1 MTMKKHI
8 KIYIVLIILFSPFYS
23 CDVLDLEPI
32 STLTEANFF
41 KTSDDMDRAVLG
53 IYSRYQSRKPRDW
66 SLFEMPTDHL
76 YMSSYRFIG
85 GLEALNNLDFHPQND
100 ILRNFWQAT
109 YNGIFRSNSVLV
121 NLDNPED
128 YAGNE
133 KSQYEG
139 EARFMRALFYF
150 DLVRV
155 FGGVPRVTSVLT
167 VEETKNV
174 PRATEEEIYALI
186 KEDLT
191 AAVSLLPPYSEMAK
205 GRSSK
210 AAAMALLGKVFVYTE
225 EWDQAVNMLDQV
237 IALDFDLVD
246 DYGDLW
252 KEETEDNSEVIFAMK
267 YSPNDNGHILSRDFL
282 PYFGVEGYS
291 STAGGE
297 VALPAWS
304 AIKVFVD
311 EDQRKDATFSLYW
324 RSPGS
329 NEEPSW
335 RPYISKFLA
344 QNASSSG
351 LDLPVIR
358 YADVL
363 LLKAEASYYLGNTQ
377 AALDALNE
385 VRSRAFQGNSH
396 NYVADDIASAEDFV
410 DILLLERQ
418 LEFAYE
424 NERWM
429 DLVRKDRMIEVMK
442 EVEWNYNP
450 TTGQA
455 QVVRLDPQEH
465 HRLFPIPQHEID
477 QSEPGIIVQNPG
489 Y

>member
-1 MTMKKHI
+1 MKNRI
-8 KIYIVLIILFSPFYS
+8 KLYIVSLILIAPFYS
-23 CDVLDLEPI
+23 CDVVDLDPI

-41 KTSDDMDRAVLG
+41 KTSEDMDRAVLG
-53 IYSRYQSRKPRDW
+53 VYSRYQSRKPRDW

-85 GLEALNNLDFHPQND
+85 GLEALNNLDFQPQND

-109 YNGIFRSNSVLV
+109 YNGIFRANSILI
-121 NLDNPED
+121 NLDVPED
-128 YAGNE
+128 YTGNE
-133 KSQYEG
+133 KNQYEG

-155 FGGVPRVTSVLT
+155 FGGVPLVTTVLT

-174 PRATEEEIYALI
+174 GRASAEEIYNLI
-186 KEDLT
+186 QEDLQ
-191 AAVSLLPPYSEMAK
+191 AAVDLLPDRGSIAS
-205 GRSSK
+205 GRASK
-210 AAAMALLGKVFVYTE
+210 EAAMALLGKVFVYTE
-225 EWDQAVNMLDQV
+225 DWEQANSMLDGV
-237 IALDFDLVD
+237 INAGFELMSN
-246 DYGDLW
+246 YGDLW
-252 KEETEDNSEVIFAMK
+252 KEEFEDNNEVIFAMK
-267 YSPNDNGHILSRDFL
+267 YIANDNGHILSRDFL

-291 STAGGE
+291 SSAGGE

-304 AIKVFVD
+304 AIKVFLD
-311 EDQRKDATFSLYW
+311 EDSRKDATFTLYW
-324 RSPGS
+324 HSPGS
-329 NEEPSW
+329 NEEDAW
-335 RPYISKFLA
+335 RPYVSKFIA
-344 QNASSSG
+344 QSASSSG

-363 LLKAEASYYLGNTQ
+363 LLKAEASYRLGDMDATLN
-377 AALDALNE
+377 ALNQ
-385 VRSRAFQGNSH
+385 VRSRAFGGESH
-396 NYVADDIASAEDFV
+396 NYTAADIADPEDFL
-410 DILLLERQ
+410 DKLLLERQ

-429 DLVRKDRMIEVMK
+429 DLVRTGRMQSVMSQ
-442 EVEWNYNP
+442 VEWSYNP

-455 QVVRLDPQEH
+455 QEVSLNPQPH

-477 QSEPGIIVQNPG
+477 QSEPGVIEQNPG

>member
-100 ILRNFWQAT
+100 ILRNFWQAS
-109 YNGIFRSNSVLV
+109 YNGIFRANSVLA
-121 NLDNPED
+121 NLENPED
-128 YAGNE
+128 YSGNE

-167 VEETKNV
+167 VDETKNV
-174 PRATEEEIYALI
+174 PRSSEAEIYNLI
-186 KEDLT
+186 KEDLL
-191 AAVSLLPPYSEMAK
+191 AAIDLLPAYDVIAK
-205 GRSSK
+205 GRASNS
-210 AAAMALLGKVFVYTE
+210 AAMALLGKVYVYTE
-225 EWDQAVNMLDQV
+225 EWEQANSMLDRV
-237 IALDFDLVD
+237 IAQDFELVEN
-246 DYGDLW
+246 YGNLW
-252 KEETEDNSEVIFAMK
+252 KEEFEDNSEMIFVMK
-267 YSPNDNGHILSRDFL
+267 YVANDNGHILSRDFL

-291 STAGGE
+291 QSAGGE

-304 AIKVFVD
+304 AIKVFED
-311 EDQRKDATFSLYW
+311 EDSRKDATFTLYW
-324 RSPGS
+324 HSPGS
-329 NEEPSW
+329 NEEEAW
-335 RPYISKFLA
+335 RPYVSKFIA

-363 LLKAEASYYLGNTQ
+363 LLKAEASYRLGNLDE
-377 AALDALNE
+377 ALSALNQ
-385 VRSRAFQGNSH
+385 VRSRAFGGNSH
-396 NYVADDIASAEDFV
+396 NYTEADIADPEDFLDV
-410 DILLLERQ
+410 LLLERQ

-429 DLVRKDRMIEVMK
+429 DLVRTDRMIPVMSV
-442 EVEWNYNP
+442 VEWSYNP
-450 TTGQA
+450 ITGEA
-455 QVVRLDPQEH
+455 QMVELNPQQH
-465 HRLFPIPQHEID
+465 HKLFPIPQHEID
-477 QSEPGIIVQNPG
+477 QSDPGVIEQNPG